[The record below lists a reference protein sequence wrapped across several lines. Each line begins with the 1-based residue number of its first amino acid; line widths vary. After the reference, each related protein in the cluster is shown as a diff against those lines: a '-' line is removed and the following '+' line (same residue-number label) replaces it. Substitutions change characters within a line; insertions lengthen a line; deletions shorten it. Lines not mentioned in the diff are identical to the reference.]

1 MQVKEELKIA
11 TPVINQDVIAGESA
25 EEILNQKLL
34 R

>member
-1 MQVKEELKIA
+1 MQVKGELLIA
-11 TPVINQDVIAGESA
+11 TPVINQDVIVGESI